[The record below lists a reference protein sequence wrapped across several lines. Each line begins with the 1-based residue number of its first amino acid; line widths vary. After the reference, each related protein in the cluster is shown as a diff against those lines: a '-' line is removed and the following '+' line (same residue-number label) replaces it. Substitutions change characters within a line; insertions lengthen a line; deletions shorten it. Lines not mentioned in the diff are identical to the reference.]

1 MRLFSITEENL
12 YINNLIHVMK
22 NSLPGPKHLQVNGRH
37 SDAFVYILTGS
48 CTYCFDDGIEFT
60 ANAGDVLYLA
70 HHAVYT
76 MDVHSDSYD
85 HIFCDF
91 EFCQSKS
98 HHSALLSLHN
108 TFSSGQKASFSQ
120 HNSHHMEQ
128 LFEKLV
134 FHFTTASPISHTEC
148 ISVLYK
154 IYGSFRSQS
163 LASSPVGSNQDKLE
177 QALSYMESNFKDPTF
192 SISALAEEIKIS
204 EVYFRKLFKA
214 KYHMT
219 PSEYITS
226 LRLQNAKKLMR
237 YPFLALEECAQQSG
251 FSSLQYFCRVFKK
264 EHGISPGKYRR

>member
-91 EFCQSKS
+91 EFCQETPR
-98 HHSALLSLHN
+98 HSALLSLE
-108 TFSSGQKASFSQ
+108 S
-120 HNSHHMEQ
+120 SHHMEQ
-128 LFEKLV
+128 LFEKLL
-134 FHFTTASPISHTEC
+134 FHFTTVSP
-148 ISVLYK
+148 
-154 IYGSFRSQS
+154 
-163 LASSPVGSNQDKLE
+163 
-177 QALSYMESNFKDPTF
+177 
-192 SISALAEEIKIS
+192 
-204 EVYFRKLFKA
+204 
-214 KYHMT
+214 
-219 PSEYITS
+219 
-226 LRLQNAKKLMR
+226 
-237 YPFLALEECAQQSG
+237 G
-251 FSSLQYFCRVFKK
+251 FS
-264 EHGISPGKYRR
+264 YRMHICAV